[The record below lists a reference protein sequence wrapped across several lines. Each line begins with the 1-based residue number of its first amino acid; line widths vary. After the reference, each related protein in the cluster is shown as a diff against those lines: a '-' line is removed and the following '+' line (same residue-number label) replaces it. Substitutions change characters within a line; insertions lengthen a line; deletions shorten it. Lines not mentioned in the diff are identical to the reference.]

1 MDVHSTDP
9 ASTTDGTTERRRR
22 RGLWFALLVIGLST
36 AAICGP
42 YWAAS
47 YDSVSADGIFG
58 SFFLLMLVLFAGTFL
73 AGAATETPLWVVV
86 AGMLGATPVAVVGRI
101 VLDLSADP
109 TSHNLWPLE
118 IVFAFV
124 LTLPP
129 IGVAAGLAW
138 AIRRLSPQR
147 S

>member
-1 MDVHSTDP
+1 M
-9 ASTTDGTTERRRR
+9 
-22 RGLWFALLVIGLST
+22 IGLST

-47 YDSVSADGIFG
+47 YESVSAEGIFG

-73 AGAATETPLWVVV
+73 AGAATETPLWIVVV
-86 AGMLGATPVAVVGRI
+86 GMLGTTPLAVVGRV
-101 VLDLSADP
+101 VLDTATDP

-118 IVFAFV
+118 IVFSFV
-124 LTLPP
+124 LTVPP

-138 AIRRLSPQR
+138 AVRRLSP
-147 S
+147 

>member
-1 MDVHSTDP
+1 MDID
-9 ASTTDGTTERRRR
+9 TTHVESRGP

-47 YDSVSADGIFG
+47 YESVSAEGIFG

-73 AGAATETPLWVVV
+73 AGAATETPLWIVVV
-86 AGMLGATPVAVVGRI
+86 GMLGTTPLAVVGRV
-101 VLDLSADP
+101 VLDTATDP

-118 IVFAFV
+118 IVFSFV
-124 LTLPP
+124 LTVPP

-138 AIRRLSPQR
+138 AVRRLSP
-147 S
+147 